1 MKFVNEGYRNA
12 NEEPESQ
19 NVANMI
25 KQGVK
30 ATKPGAQPADRSFVP
45 FKSPFTEEIINTSK
59 EVDVGVS
66 NEGGASSLRSEGA
79 NNDAAQK

>member
-1 MKFVNEGYRNA
+1 MSDREMQNEKELKFVNEGYRNA

-30 ATKPGAQPADRSFVP
+30 ATKPGA
-45 FKSPFTEEIINTSK
+45 
-59 EVDVGVS
+59 
-66 NEGGASSLRSEGA
+66 
-79 NNDAAQK
+79 